1 MAEKRYGLI
10 GRTLGHSWSVPIH
23 AALGRPEY
31 QLFELEPEALAGF
44 LRQEDL
50 GGVNVT
56 IPYKQTVMALCD
68 EIDPTA
74 REIGSV
80 NTIVNENGRL
90 MGYNTDADGFCVM
103 ADRAGVDF
111 RGKKVVVLG
120 SGGASQTVQAVAWRL
135 GAREVVVISRSGE
148 DNYQNLPRHANAD
161 IVINT
166 TPVGMYPNVGDSP
179 VDLTEF
185 PICSGVLDLI
195 YNPQRTELLMQ
206 AEGLCIPCSNGLPML
221 AAQAAAAEELFY
233 GHVLPSE
240 STERII
246 WDLRWRN
253 TNIVLIGMP
262 GSGKSTVG
270 KILSGMTGR
279 EAVDIDAQVAHRA
292 GRSIP
297 EIFAQEGEAYFRQ
310 LEHEEIEKVSLST
323 GKIIIC
329 GGGVV
334 TESANL
340 PALRRN
346 GRIYQLD
353 RALESLSTEGRP
365 LSQSR
370 DLMEL
375 WEEREPLYWLFRDQL
390 IDNNGL
396 PEAAAEEIWRDFC
409 ENSGT

>member
-1 MAEKRYGLI
+1 MADKLYGLI

-23 AALGRPEY
+23 AALGRPDY
-31 QLFELEPEALAGF
+31 QLFPLEPEELEGF
-44 LRQEDL
+44 LRQENL

-56 IPYKQTVMALCD
+56 IPYKQTVMPLCD
-68 EIDPTA
+68 EIDSSA
-74 REIGSV
+74 QEIGSV
-80 NTIVNENGRL
+80 NTIVNEGGRL
-90 MGYNTDADGFCVM
+90 IGYNTDADGFCVM

-111 RGKKVVVLG
+111 RGRKVVVLG
-120 SGGASQTVQAVAWRL
+120 SGGASKTVQCVAWRL

-166 TPVGMYPNVGDSP
+166 TPVGMYPNAVESP
-179 VDLTEF
+179 VDLSAF

-195 YNPQRTELLMQ
+195 YNPQRTELLLQ
-206 AEGLCIPCSNGLPML
+206 AERLCIPCSNGLPML
-221 AAQAAAAEELFY
+221 AAQAAAAEELFF

-240 STERII
+240 SAERIL

-253 TNIVLIGMP
+253 TNMVLIGMP

-270 KILSGMTGR
+270 KLLSAMTGR

-297 EIFAQEGEAYFRQ
+297 ELFAQEGEAYFRK
-310 LEHEEIEKVSLST
+310 LEQEEIEKASLST

-334 TESANL
+334 TVAANL

-346 GRIYQLD
+346 GRIYQLSRD
-353 RALESLSTEGRP
+353 LGLLSTEGRP

-370 DLMEL
+370 SLEEL
-375 WEEREPLYWLFRDQL
+375 WAEREPLYWLFRDQL
-390 IDNNGL
+390 IDNNGM

-409 ENSGT
+409 ENSGA

>member
-1 MAEKRYGLI
+1 MADKLYGLI

-23 AALGRPEY
+23 AALGRPNY
-31 QLFELEPEALAGF
+31 QLFPLEPEELEGF
-44 LRQEDL
+44 LRQENL

-56 IPYKQTVMALCD
+56 IPYKQTVMPLCD
-68 EIDPTA
+68 EIDSSA
-74 REIGSV
+74 QEIGSV
-80 NTIVNENGRL
+80 NTIVNEGGRL
-90 MGYNTDADGFCVM
+90 IGYNTDADGFCVM

-111 RGKKVVVLG
+111 RGRKVVVLG
-120 SGGASQTVQAVAWRL
+120 SGGASKTVQCVAWRL

-166 TPVGMYPNVGDSP
+166 TPVGMYPNAVESP
-179 VDLTEF
+179 VDLSAF

-195 YNPQRTELLMQ
+195 YNPQRTELLLQ
-206 AEGLCIPCSNGLPML
+206 AERLCIPCSNGLPML
-221 AAQAAAAEELFY
+221 AAQAAAAEELFF

-240 STERII
+240 SAERIL

-253 TNIVLIGMP
+253 TNMVLIGMP

-270 KILSGMTGR
+270 KLLSAMTGR

-297 EIFAQEGEAYFRQ
+297 ELFAQEGEAYFRK
-310 LEHEEIEKVSLST
+310 LEQEEIEKASLST

-334 TESANL
+334 TVAANL

-346 GRIYQLD
+346 GRIYQLSRD
-353 RALESLSTEGRP
+353 LGLLSTEGRP

-370 DLMEL
+370 SLEEL
-375 WEEREPLYWLFRDQL
+375 WAEREPLYWLFRDQL
-390 IDNNGL
+390 IDNNSM

-409 ENSGT
+409 ENSGA

>member
-1 MAEKRYGLI
+1 MADKLYGLI

-23 AALGRPEY
+23 AALGRTEY
-31 QLFELEPEALAGF
+31 QLFPLELEELEGF
-44 LRQEDL
+44 LRQENL

-56 IPYKQTVMALCD
+56 IPYKQTVMPLCD

-74 REIGSV
+74 QEIGSV
-80 NTIVNENGRL
+80 NTIVNEGGRL
-90 MGYNTDADGFCVM
+90 IGYNTDADGFCAM

-111 RGKKVVVLG
+111 RGRKVVILG
-120 SGGASQTVQAVAWRL
+120 SGGASRTVQSVAWRM

-161 IVINT
+161 IVVNT
-166 TPVGMYPNVGDSP
+166 TPVGMYPNAGESP
-179 VDLTEF
+179 VDLTAF
-185 PICSGVLDLI
+185 PVCSGVLDLV
-195 YNPQRTELLMQ
+195 YNPQRTELLLQ
-206 AEGLCIPCSNGLPML
+206 AERLCIPCSNGLPML

-240 STERII
+240 SAERIL

-253 TNIVLIGMP
+253 TNMVLIGMP
-262 GSGKSTVG
+262 GCGKSTVG
-270 KILSGMTGR
+270 AILSAMTGR

-297 EIFAQEGEAYFRQ
+297 ELFAQEGEAYFRT
-310 LEHEEIEKVSLST
+310 LEQEEIEKVSLST
-323 GKIIIC
+323 GKVIIC

-334 TESANL
+334 KVAANL
-340 PALRRN
+340 PALRKN
-346 GRIYQLD
+346 GRIYQLSRD
-353 RALESLSTEGRP
+353 LELLSTEGRP

-370 DLMEL
+370 DLEEL
-375 WEEREPLYWLFRDQL
+375 WAEREPLYWLFRDQL

-396 PEAAAEEIWRDFC
+396 PEAAAAEIWRDFC
-409 ENSGT
+409 ENSGA